1 MSTKRIKRPRGWG
14 LAGLCMVLFLSSA
27 LNIAFCSTQKDAAIE
42 ADVAN
47 WLAELN
53 TSAAA
58 PRGVSKPAYHKK
70 NGIIK
75 PKEKVHAQDNGP
87 QKISIDFYKVDL
99 HNVFRLLGR
108 ISKKNIVVDEGV
120 HGTLTLALQDVP
132 WTFVLQVIKNLKGL
146 ASHEVNNT
154 IMIYPANKKMTWESD
169 TMGDAS
175 LDFSVVPTDSSSSG
189 LSISPGS
196 SFSISRG
203 LDIKQVKTSQTPPEK
218 IDQAAKLI
226 KKALAA
232 EHRNDLDS
240 AENLFKKAADTWK
253 DNIDLQKKAANIA
266 LKNNDEL
273 SAYNYGRKALELAP
287 EDSEAATITAVA
299 LARMNKPGD
308 AKTYFER
315 AMAGKEVSY
324 DTLWNYAVFL
334 FSHNDFRN
342 ALRLITRIEA
352 SYSLTPQ
359 LLMMKAR
366 TYENLGRNDKA
377 IREYRALLTAGKDVP
392 ADLQQMARIRLK
404 ALCLARQENH
414 SGMNT
419 N

>member
-1 MSTKRIKRPRGWG
+1 MSTNRIKRPRVWG

-27 LNIAFCSTQKDAAIE
+27 FSTAFCSTKKDAAIE

-53 TSAAA
+53 TSAAV
-58 PRGVSKPAYHKK
+58 PTEVSKPAHHKK
-70 NGIIK
+70 SSVTK
-75 PKEKVHAQDNGP
+75 SKKKAQAQDNGP
-87 QKISIDFYKVDL
+87 QRISIDFYKVDL

-120 HGTLTLALQDVP
+120 QGTLTLALQDVP

-154 IMIYPANKKMTWESD
+154 IMIYPANKKMTWEANS
-169 TMGDAS
+169 MGDTG
-175 LDFSVVPTDSSSSG
+175 LDFSVVKADTSSSG
-189 LSISPGS
+189 LSISHNS
-196 SFSISRG
+196 SFTISRG

-232 EHRNDLDS
+232 EQRNDLDT
-240 AENLFKKAADTWK
+240 AENLFKKAADIWK
-253 DNIDLQKKAANIA
+253 DNVDLQKKAANIA

-273 SAYNYGRKALELAP
+273 SAYNYGRKALELDP
-287 EDSEAATITAVA
+287 DDSEAATITAVA

-315 AMAGKEVSY
+315 AMAGKKVSY

-366 TYENLGRNDKA
+366 TYENLGRYDKA

-404 ALCLARQENH
+404 VLTSAGQEGH
-414 SGMNT
+414 SGMN
-419 N
+419 